1 MDLHIERPELN
12 AKSAEENIAT
22 VDTWISDTADKLNIA
37 LETINAKV
45 NSISISK
52 TSSSSSGSSSGSKS
66 SSGGGSNTSVLE
78 AKVLYLGAYKEE
90 ASKLILGG

>member
-45 NSISISK
+45 NSISK

-66 SSGGGSNTSVLE
+66 SSGGGSDTSVLE